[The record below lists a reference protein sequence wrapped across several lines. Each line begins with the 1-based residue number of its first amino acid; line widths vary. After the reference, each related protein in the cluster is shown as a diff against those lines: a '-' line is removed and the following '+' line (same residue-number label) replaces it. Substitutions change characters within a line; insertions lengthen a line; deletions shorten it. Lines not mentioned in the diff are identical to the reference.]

1 MSLSALDRVFGI
13 QLSKDLENALD
24 KTVEKFNNMPA
35 DELFELAKQHADG
48 DIAQLFKQNESAQ

>member
-13 QLSKDLENALD
+13 RLSEDLEQALD
-24 KTVEKFNNMPA
+24 KTVERFKNMPA

-48 DIAQLFKQNESAQ
+48 DIALLFKENEIAP